1 MKYKILGNSG
11 LRVSEICLG
20 TMTFGQ
26 EWGTGA
32 DYQES
37 KNQFNLFLEKG
48 GNFID
53 TANRYTEGTSEQWL
67 GEFVK
72 ESKRRDELV
81 IATKYSLFT
90 EPNKL
95 NDGGN
100 HRKNLVQSLEKSLK
114 RLQMDYVDI
123 LYLHAWDFS
132 VSVEEVMRSLEYLVQ
147 SGKVLHIAFSDT
159 PSWIV
164 AQAQTIAEFR
174 GWSKLCCL
182 QLEYSLITRDIE
194 REYFKLSEQM
204 NLPILA
210 WAPLAGGALSGKYL
224 NSNHNDPKRLKSES
238 KRLNQRSTAI
248 AEKVVEIA
256 QKTNSHP
263 VQVALRWVMSKKNVI
278 PIVGARTAQQLEESL
293 KVVDFYLSENEI
305 QELNEVS
312 KIELGFPNEFLASDN
327 VINLLWNGLQNRM

>member
-37 KNQFNLFLEKG
+37 KKQFYLFLEKG
-48 GNFID
+48 GNFFD
-53 TANRYTEGTSEQWL
+53 TANRYTEGTSEKWL

-72 ESKRRDELV
+72 ESGKRDELV

-90 EPNKL
+90 EPNKI

-132 VSVEEVMRSLEYLVQ
+132 IPVEEVMRSLEYLVQ
-147 SGKVLHIAFSDT
+147 SGKVLHIGFSDT
-159 PSWIV
+159 PAWIV

-194 REYFKLSEQM
+194 REYFKMCEQM

-210 WAPLAGGALSGKYL
+210 WAPLAGGALTGKYL
-224 NSNHNDPKRLKSES
+224 NSHSNEPKRLKPES
-238 KRLNQRSTAI
+238 KRLNQRSTQI
-248 AEKVVEIA
+248 VEKVVEIA
-256 QKTNSHP
+256 KRLNTSA
-263 VQVALRWVMSKKNVI
+263 VQVALRWVMSKKNII
-278 PIVGARTAQQLEESL
+278 PIIGARTVQQLEESL
-293 KVVDFYLSENEI
+293 KVINFSLPEKYQE
-305 QELNEVS
+305 ELNEIS
-312 KIELGFPNEFLASDN
+312 KIELGFPHEFLGSDN
-327 VINLLWNGLQNRM
+327 VINLLWNGLQNKM